1 MDKLRMMTNEI
12 SQENIAKIREL
23 FPSAVKEVKDLTT
36 VGGGITLPLILT
48 S

>member
-23 FPSAVKEVKDLTT
+23 FPSAVKEVWSLTN
-36 VGGGITLPLILT
+36 GGGVSPFC
-48 S
+48 

>member
-12 SQENIAKIREL
+12 SQENIAKIREQ
-23 FPSAVKEVKDLTT
+23 FPSAAKEVKDLTT
-36 VGGGITLPLILT
+36 GGGITLPLILT